1 MRGWLLLIAV
11 LIAGCGGV
19 DIPSPSPAPQPSFA
33 VLPDIVAGIP
43 APGEPSA
50 VVGPDSR
57 RGGWAIG
64 AAQELTLGHCGL
76 ASPLDF
82 DGSLWDPVGGHNG
95 SGGQL
100 TEAQVGD
107 LINSSRVSIRLV
119 DPDTA
124 LLVTRNGAV
133 VLIERHQGPR
143 PIRLCD

>member
-1 MRGWLLLIAV
+1 MRGWLLLIVV
-11 LIAGCGGV
+11 LIAGCAAA
-19 DIPSPSPAPQPSFA
+19 DIPSPSPAPA
-33 VLPDIVAGIP
+33 IVAP
-43 APGEPSA
+43 RSQP
-50 VVGPDSR
+50 
-57 RGGWAIG
+57 GGWAIG
-64 AAQELTLGHCGL
+64 AAQEFTLGHCGL
-76 ASPLDF
+76 ASPVDF

-133 VLIERHQGPR
+133 VLIVRHQGPR